1 MKKMGMIVLII
12 AFALCTASCTQ
23 DEKANKVIKEGVL
36 GAGAGAIGGL
46 ASGASAGDIWKGG
59 LAGAGVAIVGGMI
72 FDAMSGEKVGETKK
86 VDKLT
91 SQDAYKEGYS
101 EGFKQ
106 GYAKAMKEAGKPA
119 NQQ

>member
-1 MKKMGMIVLII
+1 
-12 AFALCTASCTQ
+12 
-23 DEKANKVIKEGVL
+23 
-36 GAGAGAIGGL
+36 
-46 ASGASAGDIWKGG
+46 
-59 LAGAGVAIVGGMI
+59 MI